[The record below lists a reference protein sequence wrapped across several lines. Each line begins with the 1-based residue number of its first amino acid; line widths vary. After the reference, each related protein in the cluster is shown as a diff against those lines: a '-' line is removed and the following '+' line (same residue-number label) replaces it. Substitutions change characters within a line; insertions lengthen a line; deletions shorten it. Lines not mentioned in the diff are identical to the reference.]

1 MCCFLS
7 GSESEILS
15 IRLLSKR
22 HLHFFAHSH
31 ISLHGNLCTATV
43 PFWRDVSLRCIACLQ
58 GECQIMSW
66 LHQSINTLLLCES
79 RHQKYLQL
87 HLDLC
92 VEVKAFTLVSKEL
105 KRNYNSFNIFHSIV
119 NAN

>member
-1 MCCFLS
+1 
-7 GSESEILS
+7 
-15 IRLLSKR
+15 
-22 HLHFFAHSH
+22 
-31 ISLHGNLCTATV
+31 
-43 PFWRDVSLRCIACLQ
+43 
-58 GECQIMSW
+58 MSW